1 MLRCFHSKHVSQ
13 TFPYK
18 AFPIRNT
25 VNSWEKYKPDY
36 SQIHIKVEYW
46 MLRCFQSKHIE
57 SDLSLQRVA
66 NSKTRS
72 IHERNT
78 ISIVWKSEG
87 MLKMECW
94 EVFIPDKSRNTS
106 YSKLVLPEIWGY
118 LQRNTASVPHKY
130 LWIESN
136 INLMMMLSSLLLP
149 DLDFILP
156 IQS

>member
-13 TFPYK
+13 TFPCK

-78 ISIVWKSEG
+78 IKIVWKSKG
-87 MLKMECW
+87 ML
-94 EVFIPDKSRNTS
+94 
-106 YSKLVLPEIWGY
+106 KLVLPEIWGY
-118 LQRNTASVPHKY
+118 LQRNIASVPHKY
-130 LWIESN
+130 MWIRN
-136 INLMMMLSSLLLP
+136 KINLMMMLSSLLP
-149 DLDFILP
+149 QDLDFILP
-156 IQS
+156 IQSQSYQKYGDISR